1 MTNESGYLQIY
12 KDCGKAVKISHK
24 IRKYNKQYGVKIND
38 MTSLIKNH
46 GNPGYDRVIEE
57 CDNIDDLKIL
67 RDDNNVSISQ
77 LKTIRS
83 RIDICKNLKET
94 DNDLPVYYKG
104 VKKMYIDKGVTVK
117 DCDLTI
123 ESFKKTNTLISKRI
137 KELKSK

>member
-1 MTNESGYLQIY
+1 
-12 KDCGKAVKISHK
+12 
-24 IRKYNKQYGVKIND
+24 

-57 CDNIDDLKIL
+57 CDNTDELKIL
-67 RDDNNVSISQ
+67 RSDNNISISQ

-83 RIDICKNLKET
+83 RIDICKDLKET